1 MCCQYHN
8 DQTDYY
14 ENKLAALINNNPY
27 LANLEDQIGSGEAY
41 LHELSLPIYLVWI
54 IIVDLKHVA
63 VIRVRLV
70 D

>member
-8 DQTDYY
+8 DQTDYD
-14 ENKLAALINNNPY
+14 ENKLTALINNNPY
-27 LANLEDQIGSGEAY
+27 LANFVDQIGCGEPY
-41 LHELSLPIYLVWI
+41 LHELSLPINLVRI
-54 IIVDLKHVA
+54 IIIDLKHVT

>member
-8 DQTDYY
+8 DQTDYDEY
-14 ENKLAALINNNPY
+14 KLTALINNNPY
-27 LANLEDQIGSGEAY
+27 LANLVDQIGSGEAY
-41 LHELSLPIYLVWI
+41 LHELSLPIYLVRI
-54 IIVDLKHVA
+54 IIVDLKHVT